1 MAEQKYKFQLT
12 CKSKIFGIKTCE
24 MRLETGEL
32 LTYMPVPDG
41 VRFCFGT
48 IKRFYESEEGQKI
61 IKKRMAN
68 RYRRKHHLHRNRP
81 VATCPLSYSAVQRA
95 VEDSWE
101 AKRNTQSEE

>member
-32 LTYMPVPDG
+32 LTYMPIPDG

-61 IKKRMAN
+61 IKKNDCTRI
-68 RYRRKHHLHRNRP
+68 
-81 VATCPLSYSAVQRA
+81 
-95 VEDSWE
+95 
-101 AKRNTQSEE
+101 